1 MATQFDAIIV
11 GAGQAGP
18 SLAVRL
24 AGAGM
29 KTAIIERRF
38 LGGTCVN
45 TGCTPTKAM
54 LASAAAAHLVRQ
66 AGQYGVTGVGA
77 PGVDM
82 KAVKA
87 RKDAI
92 VGASRGRLD
101 AWLRQTPNLS
111 LIAAHAR
118 FISPTELEVGTERI
132 TAPRIFLNVGGRAL
146 IPDYPGTN
154 EIGYLTNSTI
164 LDLDVVP
171 DHLMIVGGGYVG
183 LEFAQMFA
191 RFGSRVTVV
200 QRGPRLLA
208 REDRDISQ
216 AVLAMLEAEGIAFR
230 LKAECISF
238 ARRGAQKR
246 VELACENG
254 DREVAGSHVLLAVG
268 RRPNTDD
275 LGLDAAGIALDEKGY
290 IKVDDALQTSVAGI
304 WALGDCNGR
313 GAFTHTAY
321 NDYEIVAENLL
332 DGAARNVSDRPSAYA
347 LYTDPPLG
355 RVGLG
360 EDAARRAGY
369 SVLVG
374 QRPMTRV
381 ARAVEKGETTGLMK
395 IVSDA
400 ATGRLLGAAILGT
413 GGDEAVQSMIDLIH
427 AGADAETLRRSLRI
441 HPTVS
446 ELLPSLVAEQKPADG
461 PAA

>member
-1 MATQFDAIIV
+1 LTTRFDAIVI

-18 SLAVRL
+18 SLAAKL

-29 KTAIIERRF
+29 KTVLVERHL

-54 LASAAAAHLVRQ
+54 IASAAAAHLVRR
-66 AGQYGVTGVGA
+66 AGDYGITGTSETRI
-77 PGVDM
+77 DM
-82 KAVKA
+82 KAVRA

-92 VGASRGRLD
+92 VQASRGGLEG
-101 AWLRQTPNLS
+101 WLPGVPNLS
-111 LIAAHAR
+111 LIEGHAR
-118 FISPTELEVGTERI
+118 FVATHELDIGGERI
-132 TAPRIFLNVGGRAL
+132 AAPRIFLNVGGRAL
-146 IPDYPGTN
+146 VPDYPGTQ
-154 EIGYLTNSTI
+154 EIGFLTNSTI
-164 LDLDVVP
+164 LDLDAVPEHLVV
-171 DHLMIVGGGYVG
+171 VGGGYVG

-191 RFGSRVTVV
+191 RFGAKVTVV
-200 QRGPRLLA
+200 QRGPRLLP
-208 REDRDISQ
+208 REDRDISE
-216 AVLAMLEAEGIAFR
+216 AILAMLQAEGIAFR
-230 LKAECISF
+230 LDAECISF
-238 ARRGAQKR
+238 EARDGRKVVKLDCDKGA
-246 VELACENG
+246 
-254 DREVAGSHVLLAVG
+254 REVVGSHVLLAIG

-275 LGLDAAGIALDEKGY
+275 LGLDAAGIARDENGY
-290 IKVDDALQTSVAGI
+290 ITVDDTLQTSVPGI

-321 NDYEIVAENLL
+321 NDHEIVAENLL
-332 DGAARNVSDRPSAYA
+332 IGAERKVSDRPSVYA

-360 EDAARRAGY
+360 EDEARAAGH

-395 IVSDA
+395 IVTDA
-400 ATGRLLGAAILGT
+400 ATGRLLGACILGV
-413 GGDEAVQSMIDLIH
+413 GGDEAVQSLIDLVNTE
-427 AGADAETLRRSLRI
+427 APSEALRRSLRI

-446 ELLPSLVAEQKPADG
+446 ELLPSLVAEQK
-461 PAA
+461 